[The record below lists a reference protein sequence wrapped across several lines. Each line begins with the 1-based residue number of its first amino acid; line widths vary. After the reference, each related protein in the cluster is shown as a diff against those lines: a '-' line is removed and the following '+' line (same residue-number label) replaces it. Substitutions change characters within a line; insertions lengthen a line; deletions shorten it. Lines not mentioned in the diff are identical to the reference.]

1 MVAVIAETIF
11 LLTLINFSGHS
22 IMVLVLLALVTPS
35 TQLIQFGRCPL
46 VSLQKDF
53 DIDQFSGRWF
63 EIWKNPNINQFGGSC
78 TRADYIKNEDQTIT
92 VKNTQII
99 P

>member
-1 MVAVIAETIF
+1 MD
-11 LLTLINFSGHS
+11 LINFSGSS
-22 IMVLVLLALVTPS
+22 IVVLVLLAIVTPS

-46 VSLQKDF
+46 VSIQKDF
-53 DIDQFSGRWF
+53 NIDLFAGRWY
-63 EIWKNPNINQFGGSC
+63 EIWKNPNVNQFGGSC
-78 TRADYIKNEDQTIT
+78 TTADYIKNEDNTIS